1 MVENRQKLYNILCYP
16 VKKDFCSDIHHL
28 KSIVCLSVH
37 YHIATYHTMGIPNK
51 SGPCAQ
57 FRTYSRP
64 FLAFRTKSGILDL
77 HGPTANI

>member
-37 YHIATYHTMGIPNK
+37 YHIATYHTTVSYTHLTLP
-51 SGPCAQ
+51 
-57 FRTYSRP
+57 
-64 FLAFRTKSGILDL
+64 TK
-77 HGPTANI
+77 A